1 MLFGKKSPEEKMEK
15 LVHRKDY
22 ICHMDTDNTGIL
34 LIDGHR

>member
-15 LVHRKDY
+15 LVHRKDWS
-22 ICHMDTDNTGIL
+22 HMDTDNTGIL